1 MKLFFKVFFI
11 LFFVFSIHGQ
21 DGFVFKNNHKKVG
34 VDFKLVNNLVIIP
47 LKINGI
53 EMNFLLDT
61 GVEETIL
68 FSLEDKKEIELK
80 NAERIMLS
88 GIGIDAAIPGLKSTG
103 NTITFAGLKAEHQT
117 IIVVLDE
124 NFNFSSNLG
133 IPVNGIIGTHFFK
146 NSLVEINYGAQKVFI
161 HNKKNFRQVKLINYT
176 KLKINFE
183 NNKPYIDG
191 KVIINNQNY
200 NTKLLID
207 TGNSDAIWLFENKIK
222 IPDKNFDDYLG
233 RGFGGEILGKRAKI
247 NKFKI
252 DNFEFENPIV
262 SFPDSIA
269 LKNLKLVENRAG
281 SVGGEICRRFNLFFD
296 YENKFLY
303 LKKNQNFDKP
313 FNYNKSG
320 IEIQHSGLQMISKED
335 VDTALKI
342 SGIRIDFGDNALDL
356 KYKFELKPNFEIA
369 YIRKDSPAALSG
381 LKSGDVIL
389 SINEDLIYKY
399 SLQEINEMLKSD
411 EDKNIKMEVKR
422 NNNIYKFQFKLKNI
436 L

>member
-1 MKLFFKVFFI
+1 MKLFFKVFFT

-21 DGFVFKNNHKKVG
+21 DGFMFKNNHKKVG
-34 VDFKLVNNLVIIP
+34 VDCKLVNNLIIIP
-47 LKINGI
+47 LKINGL

-146 NSLVEINYGAQKVFI
+146 NSLIEINYDQQKVFI
-161 HNKKNFRQVKLINYT
+161 HNKKNFRQVKLKNYR

-191 KVIINNQNY
+191 RVIINNQNY

-247 NKFKI
+247 TKLKI

-356 KYKFELKPNFEIA
+356 KYKFELKPNFEVA

-389 SINEDLIYKY
+389 AINDDLIYKY
-399 SLQEINEMLKSD
+399 SLQEINEMLRSD

>member
-34 VDFKLVNNLVIIP
+34 VDFKLVNNLVIIS

-161 HNKKNFRQVKLINYT
+161 HNKKNFRHIKLINYT

-320 IEIQHSGLQMISKED
+320 IEIQHSGLQMISKEE

-356 KYKFELKPNFEIA
+356 KYKFELKPNFEVA